1 MKVESHILS
10 VSGHG
15 VCVGQSKR
23 PLCVAVREMQHYQ
36 PYESASEDETDSS
49 SLSGSETTGTSES
62 DRESHD
68 ERMSALDQ
76 WRQQGQAWLAGPR
89 RHVLPEGPGRAD
101 NGLGLWNT
109 QFEYAEE
116 RRVSVLML
124 DSLDRDQ
131 TVYPLATSARFKLPR
146 IYRNV
151 ERIDICQVKFLNG
164 LYAISAARE
173 NNRLCYRI
181 DGGPIECVDISD
193 GTYTGQQL
201 VDAIA
206 AATSDITVT
215 YNCVAGRFVI
225 EAPGATTL
233 DLPWAT
239 TRSGTG
245 PTEWGLG
252 WNLGFGGPPEDMT
265 GEIKYMASHMPRL
278 FDDYVFLRLND
289 AEKMNDVDHT
299 SLENTALAQDSTGE
313 VGDYFG
319 KLLLNNFGCWAQTLI
334 EAPKLF
340 RPVLGRLERLNVD
353 WLNRH
358 GEALTGPDAATCDWH
373 MTLRITELVEGPAPT
388 ASLTRAG
395 GVRNSVGTGRA

>member
-1 MKVESHILS
+1 
-10 VSGHG
+10 
-15 VCVGQSKR
+15 
-23 PLCVAVREMQHYQ
+23 MQQQQQYYQ

-49 SLSGSETTGTSES
+49 SLSGSETTDTSDS
-62 DRESHD
+62 DRESRD
-68 ERMSALDQ
+68 ERLSALDQ
-76 WRQQGQAWLAGPR
+76 WRQQGHAWLSGPR
-89 RHVLPEGPGRAD
+89 RHVVPEGPGRGD

-109 QFEYAEE
+109 QFEYTEE

-164 LYAISAARE
+164 LYAISAARG
-173 NNRLCYRI
+173 NNRLWYELPDSE
-181 DGGPIECVDISD
+181 DGLLYVELPD

-201 VDAIA
+201 VDALAGLLPAYI
-206 AATSDITVT
+206 SVT
-215 YNCVAGRFVI
+215 YNCTAGRFQI
-225 EAPGATTL
+225 EYTGGNDGWTL
-233 DLPWAT
+233 NLPWAS

-245 PTEWGLG
+245 PTDWGLG
-252 WNLGFGGPPEDMT
+252 WNLGFGGPPEDMA
-265 GEIKYMASHMPRL
+265 GEIKYTASHMPRL

-353 WLNRH
+353 WLNRR

-373 MTLRITELVEGPAPT
+373 MTLRVTEIVEGPAPT

-395 GVRNSVGTGRA
+395 PQLNSAGRGRV

>member
-1 MKVESHILS
+1 M
-10 VSGHG
+10 
-15 VCVGQSKR
+15 Q
-23 PLCVAVREMQHYQ
+23 QHYQ
-36 PYESASEDETDSS
+36 PYESASEEESDSS
-49 SLSGSETTGTSES
+49 SVTGSETTGTSES
-62 DRESHD
+62 DRVSHD
-68 ERMSALDQ
+68 ERMSAIDQ
-76 WRQQGQAWLAGPR
+76 WRQQGQTWLAGSR
-89 RHVLPEGPGRAD
+89 RHVVPEGPGRSD

-116 RRVSVLML
+116 RRVSILML

-131 TVYPLATSARFKLPR
+131 VVYPLATSTRFKLPR

-151 ERIDICQVKFLNG
+151 ERIDICQVKFLNA
-164 LYAISAARE
+164 LYAISAARG
-173 NNRLCYRI
+173 NNRLWFDISGSNEEPPY
-181 DGGPIECVDISD
+181 VDLSD

-201 VDAIA
+201 VDALYTLLDPYGIV
-206 AATSDITVT
+206 VT
-215 YNCVAGRFVI
+215 YNCTSGRFQI
-225 EAPGATTL
+225 EYTGGSPGETL
-233 DLPWAT
+233 TLPWAST
-239 TRSGTG
+239 ASRPG
-245 PTEWGLG
+245 PTDWGLG
-252 WNLGFGGPPEDMT
+252 WNLGFGGAPVNMA
-265 GEIKYMASHMPRL
+265 GGVKYIASHMPRL

-358 GEALTGPDAATCDWH
+358 GEPLTGPDAATCDWH
-373 MTLRITELVEGPAPT
+373 MTLRVTELVEGPSVT
-388 ASLTRAG
+388 SSLTRAG
-395 GVRNSVGTGRA
+395 SGPLRNSVGTVR